1 MATKRFDVVIIGGGN
16 AGMGV
21 TEPTRKAGLSVAL
34 LEPSLLGGTCSN
46 RGCTPKKVLVAAAH
60 SLDEI
65 EKASAHK
72 IKVGRPRLDWAALI
86 DREKELIRDLPAQS
100 EKLLADRGVALI
112 RSYGRFIGPNAVA
125 AGDDILEARH
135 IVVATGSRP
144 RALPLPGTEL
154 MATSDDVLSNRK
166 QPRDVVF
173 VGGGVIAFEFAHVY
187 ARAGTTVKILEVA
200 PRFLANF
207 DGDAVDQILAESRRI
222 GIDARASIS
231 IERIEKAGRRRRV
244 VFKSGGDEE
253 AVEADLVVNGAGR
266 IADLDRLDL
275 AAGEVEVENGRIVAD
290 NHLRSKSN
298 PAVWAGGDALAG
310 KQQLSPLATYE
321 GRVIGNNIAGG
332 SRLKPHY
339 TMVPSCLYTVPTL
352 ATVGLT
358 EAAAHEAGLQV
369 RVEVNDMR
377 DWLSGRTYAES
388 AAWAK
393 VLIDRQTDLVR
404 GAHIVG
410 HGSEELIHLFAFAM
424 RHAVTASEMKR
435 AVYAFPTFSADLR
448 SML

>member
-16 AGMGV
+16 TGMAA
-21 TEPTRKAGLSVAL
+21 TEPIRKAGLSVAL

-60 SLDEI
+60 ALDEI
-65 EKASAHK
+65 EKAGVHR
-72 IKVGRPRLDWAALI
+72 IKVGRPKLDWAALI
-86 DREKELIRDLPAQS
+86 ERKKDLIKDLPARF
-100 EKLLADRGVALI
+100 EKSLADRGVTLI
-112 RSYGRFIGPNAVA
+112 RGYGRFVGPRALAVD
-125 AGDDILEARH
+125 DDILEAGN

-144 RALPLPGTEL
+144 RDLPLPGADL
-154 MATSDDVLSNRK
+154 MATSDNVLSNRR
-166 QPRDVVF
+166 QPRDVIF

-187 ARAGTTVKILEVA
+187 GRAGTKMTILEVA
-200 PRFLANF
+200 PRFLADF
-207 DGDAVDQILAESRRI
+207 DDDAVERVLAESRRV
-222 GIDARASIS
+222 GIDTRASIS
-231 IERIEKAGRRRRV
+231 IERIEKTGRRRRV
-244 VFKSGGDEE
+244 VFKSGGEE
-253 AVEADLVVNGAGR
+253 QAVEADLVVNGAGR

-275 AAGEVEVENGRIVAD
+275 EAGEVDVEDGRIVAD

-321 GRVIGNNIAGG
+321 GRVIGTNISGG
-332 SRLKPHY
+332 SRLKPDY
-339 TMVPSCLYTVPTL
+339 AMVPSCVYTVPTL

-369 RVEVNDMR
+369 RIEVNDMR

-424 RHAVTASEMKR
+424 RHAVTASEMK
-435 AVYAFPTFSADLR
+435 AAIYAFPTFTADVR